1 MFPFFYKYA
10 EQFCQQVGSRE
21 KQNPFVFLNIYFPS
35 CLLDSNSYLTC
46 LGEDDDSIRVVV
58 VDNLNAWGTA
68 TCRFVI
74 LFSLPPPHPVLRNQ
88 KLYYYHTVPTF
99 VNRPAAS
106 KPATTR
112 YIITYA
118 LLYFYSCV
126 SGSGRRH
133 RRRDN

>member
-74 LFSLPPPHPVLRNQ
+74 LFSLSPPPIQFFATRN
-88 KLYYYHTVPTF
+88 F
-99 VNRPAAS
+99 II
-106 KPATTR
+106 TTR
-112 YIITYA
+112 CP
-118 LLYFYSCV
+118 LL
-126 SGSGRRH
+126 
-133 RRRDN
+133 

>member
-74 LFSLPPPHPVLRNQ
+74 LFSLSPPPSSSSQPETLLLPHGAHFC
-88 KLYYYHTVPTF
+88 KPT
-99 VNRPAAS
+99 S
-106 KPATTR
+106 
-112 YIITYA
+112 
-118 LLYFYSCV
+118 S
-126 SGSGRRH
+126 
-133 RRRDN
+133 